1 MDNNPVT
8 TNGTIASSGV
18 FNMLDPAPLLTPVPS
33 APLALNGGVD
43 NDDGDD
49 DVGMRDG
56 CMLLLIMIGELDG
69 ALDGT

>member
-18 FNMLDPAPLLTPVPS
+18 FNMLDPAPLLAPVPS
-33 APLALNGGVD
+33 APLAPNGGVD

>member
-1 MDNNPVT
+1 
-8 TNGTIASSGV
+8 
-18 FNMLDPAPLLTPVPS
+18 MLDPAPLLTPVPS
-33 APLALNGGVD
+33 APLAPNGGVD